1 MAKVDVRLYAALR
14 RYVHQLGLGE
24 AIELDLD
31 EGATIRHI
39 FERLG
44 LPEAEVKRV
53 FVNGLSRGY
62 EHILSEGD
70 RVAIFPPVA
79 GG

>member
-14 RYVHQLGLGE
+14 RYVPHLGLGE

-31 EGATIRHI
+31 EGTTIRHI
-39 FERLG
+39 FARLG
-44 LPEAEVKRV
+44 LPESEVKRA

-62 EHILSEGD
+62 EHTLSDGD

>member
-1 MAKVDVRLYAALR
+1 MDVRLYAALR
-14 RYVHQLGLGE
+14 RYVPQLGLGE
-24 AIELDLD
+24 AIELHLD
-31 EGATIRHI
+31 DGATIRHI
-39 FERLG
+39 FARLG
-44 LPEAEVKRV
+44 LPESEVKRV

-62 EHILSEGD
+62 EHILSEGN

>member
-1 MAKVDVRLYAALR
+1 MVKVDVRLYAALR
-14 RYVHQLGLGE
+14 RYVPQLGLGE

-31 EGATIRHI
+31 EGATIRHV

-44 LPEAEVKRV
+44 LPESEVKRV
-53 FVNGLSRGY
+53 FVNGRSRGY
-62 EHILSEGD
+62 EHKLSEGD

>member
-1 MAKVDVRLYAALR
+1 MDVRLYASLR
-14 RYVHQLGLGE
+14 RYVPQLGLGE

-44 LPEAEVKRV
+44 LPESEVKRV

-62 EHILSEGD
+62 EHILSEED

>member
-14 RYVHQLGLGE
+14 RYVPQLGLGE
-24 AIELDLD
+24 AIELDFD
-31 EGATIRHI
+31 EGVTIRHI

-44 LPEAEVKRV
+44 LPESEVKRV

-62 EHILSEGD
+62 EHILSEED

>member
-14 RYVHQLGLGE
+14 RYVPQLGLGE
-24 AIELDLD
+24 SIELDLD
-31 EGATIRHI
+31 EGATIRHV

-44 LPEAEVKRV
+44 LPESEVKRV
-53 FVNGLSRGY
+53 FVNGRSRGY
-62 EHILSEGD
+62 EHKLSEED

>member
-1 MAKVDVRLYAALR
+1 LVKVDVRLYAALR
-14 RYVHQLGLGE
+14 RYVPQSGLGE
-24 AIELDLD
+24 SIELDFD
-31 EGATIRHI
+31 EGTTIRHI

-44 LPEAEVKRV
+44 LPESEVKRV
-53 FVNGLSRGY
+53 FVNGRSRGY
-62 EHILSEGD
+62 EHKLSEED

>member
-1 MAKVDVRLYAALR
+1 MIRIDVRLYATLR
-14 RYVHQLGLGE
+14 RYAPDVGLGE
-24 AIELDLD
+24 AMRFNME
-31 EGATIRHI
+31 EGSTPIQL

-44 LPEAEVKRV
+44 VPPSEVKRV
-53 FVNGLSRGY
+53 IVNGIARDHLYRLSD
-62 EHILSEGD
+62 GD

>member
-1 MAKVDVRLYAALR
+1 LAKVDVRLYASLR
-14 RYVHQLGLGE
+14 RYVPQLGLGE

-31 EGATIRHI
+31 EGATIKHI
-39 FERLG
+39 FERLR
-44 LPEAEVKRV
+44 LPEFEVKRV
-53 FVNGLSRGY
+53 FVNGVSRGY
-62 EHILSEGD
+62 DHILSEGD